1 MNFWNQ
7 RVNLNTASVVFASG
21 AQLRNCHL
29 ECTWANAVP
38 DTGLCPRDLCQ
49 LISHNIS
56 RSGEP
61 TSQFGYM
68 PRTASALQSGENAYP
83 GARARINIWLT
94 YGLWILSSY
103 NLGSCRGSVWGGIF
117 DLCIHSLGD
126 FGLNLIVLKYQSG
139 KKMHNYFF
147 PILDIALNIRG
158 AQ

>member
-21 AQLRNCHL
+21 VQLPNCHL
-29 ECTWANAVP
+29 ESTWGNAEP
-38 DTGLCPRDLCQ
+38 NTGLCPHDLCQ

-83 GARARINIWLT
+83 GARARINILLT
-94 YGLWILSSY
+94 YWLWILSSH

-117 DLCIHSLGD
+117 DLCIHSLWD
-126 FGLNLIVLKYQSG
+126 FGLNQIVIKTPVR
-139 KKMHNYFF
+139 KTMHNYFF
-147 PILDIALNIRG
+147 LPWI
-158 AQ
+158 